1 MPMPNWVEKP
11 QKKDEN
17 TSSRKRWNLE
27 GNIPD
32 PVDVYQL
39 VLNLKGFSLGR
50 PTNFQALDDFYPV
63 CFSFINQI
71 TLSLN
76 DATLSNI
83 CLKNLRFDDATLKSF
98 DFFIQTKNPSEI

>member
-32 PVDVYQL
+32 PADVYQL

-50 PTNFQALDDFYPV
+50 PI
-63 CFSFINQI
+63 S
-71 TLSLN
+71 
-76 DATLSNI
+76 
-83 CLKNLRFDDATLKSF
+83 RR
-98 DFFIQTKNPSEI
+98 